1 MAHSTLQGLS
11 FLKFHEKLSGH
22 GCFSPFHFLEIST
35 SVKNSHF

>member
-11 FLKFHEKLSGH
+11 FHNFHEKLSGH